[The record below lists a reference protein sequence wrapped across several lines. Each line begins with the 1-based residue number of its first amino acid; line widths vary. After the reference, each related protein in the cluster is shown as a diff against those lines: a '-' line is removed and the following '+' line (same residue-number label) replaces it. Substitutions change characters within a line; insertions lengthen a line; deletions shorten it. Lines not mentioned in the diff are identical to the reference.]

1 MSIASRS
8 VGGAKRVVSW
18 YRPSTWKARGWLWRI
33 MLLVGTLLVINGVL
47 TFWWSREPGQFS
59 VQEAAVEYLPA
70 GTEPVVGSAFVG
82 TSIKILDVLLHKPGG
97 FTRNDVSPP
106 GVLMDNMPEWEY
118 GVVKLMR
125 DTTQVLRNDFSRS
138 QSQSREVQILSDAD
152 NDMRI
157 DSSNWMFPSPESKY
171 ENARQLLEKYA
182 LELTDGDPNNAQF
195 YARADNLNNY
205 LELVSKNLGDIGQR
219 LSASVGDVLVNNNGN
234 PDAQAK
240 TEPAESSQRTPWFE
254 LDNNFYYARGYTW
267 ALLEE
272 LRAIRVD
279 FQSILEKKG
288 ALASLDQIIRELEKT
303 QKPVWS
309 PVILNG
315 RGFGFTANH
324 SLVMAS
330 YVSRANAAILDLQQ
344 LLRNG

>member
-1 MSIASRS
+1 
-8 VGGAKRVVSW
+8 
-18 YRPSTWKARGWLWRI
+18 
-33 MLLVGTLLVINGVL
+33 
-47 TFWWSREPGQFS
+47 
-59 VQEAAVEYLPA
+59 
-70 GTEPVVGSAFVG
+70 
-82 TSIKILDVLLHKPGG
+82 
-97 FTRNDVSPP
+97 
-106 GVLMDNMPEWEY
+106 MPEWEY

-240 TEPAESSQRTPWFE
+240 TEPAERSQRTPWFE